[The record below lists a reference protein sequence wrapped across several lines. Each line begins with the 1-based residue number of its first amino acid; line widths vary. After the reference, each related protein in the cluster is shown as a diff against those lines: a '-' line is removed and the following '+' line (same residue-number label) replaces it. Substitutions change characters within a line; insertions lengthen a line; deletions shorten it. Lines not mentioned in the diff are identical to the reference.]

1 MRINARVIGAT
12 ACLLTGLG
20 MTQAMAGTDRENLAG
35 DALFEYHGC
44 VNCHGANGKNPV
56 TKKVPVLGGKEADY
70 IYAEATKILKG
81 ERTSEEAKL
90 MHSALAYQSSCD
102 YPPTAAELKKIGEW
116 LAVQ

>member
-1 MRINARVIGAT
+1 MRTFTRVIGAT

-20 MTQAMAGTDRENLAG
+20 MTMAMAGTDRENLSG

-44 VNCHGANGKNPV
+44 VNCHGAQGKNPV
-56 TKKVPVLGGKEADY
+56 TQKVPELGGKEADY

-81 ERTSEEAKL
+81 ERASEEAKL

-102 YPPTAAELKKIGEW
+102 YPPTDAELKKIGEW

>member
-1 MRINARVIGAT
+1 MRTNARIIGAT
-12 ACLLTGLG
+12 ACLLSGLG
-20 MTQAMAGTDRENLAG
+20 INFAMAGTDRENLSG

-44 VNCHGANGKNPV
+44 VNCHGAQGKNPV
-56 TKKVPVLGGKEADY
+56 TKKVPELGGKEADY
-70 IYAEATKILKG
+70 IYAEATKILSG

-102 YPPTAAELKKIGEW
+102 YPPTDAELKKIGEW